1 MSERIR
7 RRYLA
12 LVLIVTVVLGFII
25 VWPLWNS
32 ELPTREIEAHSN
44 RPERGSVPPTNSNA
58 EAPRSIG
65 SSGQ

>member
-25 VWPLWNS
+25 VWPLATS
-32 ELPTREIEAHSN
+32 DMPPEELRAHSDQ
-44 RPERGSVPPTNSNA
+44 PDHGGTSPSNA
-58 EAPRSIG
+58 HVVAPPSIG